1 MGAEQ
6 LIILFICFD
15 RTHNRKPMTVKE
27 LITDKILPLKTTDT
41 IALAIEWM
49 EENKVAHLPVLNGTK
64 YVGMIPEQPLYES
77 GNTSAIIQTLSHYY
91 EPHFVYETQHCFDAI
106 RLVAEFD
113 LTLLPV
119 LAENN
124 AFLGII
130 TLNDLIKKYAEGLSI
145 SNPGSIIILEVNQRD
160 YSLEEI
166 SRIIESNDAKILS
179 ANINSSPDTMLME
192 VTIKINKLDAGS
204 VLQTFNRYNYI
215 IKASY
220 GEDEYVEGLQ
230 DRYNSLMNYLNV

>member
-1 MGAEQ
+1 M
-6 LIILFICFD
+6 
-15 RTHNRKPMTVKE
+15 KVKE
-27 LITDKILPLKTTDT
+27 LITNKILPLKTNDT
-41 IALAIEWM
+41 VRLAIDWM
-49 EENKVAHLPVLNGTK
+49 EENKVAHLPVLDGAK
-64 YVGMIPEQPLYES
+64 YVGMIPEQPLYEI
-77 GNTSAIIQTLSHYY
+77 GNTSTLIHTLSHYY
-91 EPHFVYETQHCFDAI
+91 EPHFVYETQHCFDAL
-106 RLVAEFD
+106 RLVAGFN

-130 TLNDLIKKYAEGLSI
+130 TLNDLIKKYADGLSV
-145 SNPGSIIILEVNQRD
+145 SNPGSIIILEVNQRN

-179 ANINSSPDTMLME
+179 ASINSSPDSMLME

-215 IKASY
+215 VKASY
-220 GEDEYVEGLQ
+220 GEDEYIEGLQ
-230 DRYNSLMNYLNV
+230 DRYNSLMKYLNV